1 MLEIKYLS
9 TSLHFQAKMITKPQ
23 FEVMA
28 FSIGIAQL
36 LTRYNKKV
44 KLKNY

>member
-9 TSLHFQAKMITKPQ
+9 TSLHFQAKMITKSQ

-28 FSIGIAQL
+28 FSGYSTITDTIQQ
-36 LTRYNKKV
+36 KK
-44 KLKNY
+44 